1 MQEIIRKMG
10 LTANVTPT
18 KIRLITLK
26 IIEKFNTVNYINFVY
41 YYYYLT
47 AQPYTKIPAVY
58 S

>member
-41 YYYYLT
+41 YYYHLT